1 MDTPTIRPADGLAV
15 DGAHSVKRSL
25 TRYRGVDLATGAVL
39 FEQSVGNRTANVGE
53 FLGLVAAARYILRH
67 GHSPAVI
74 YSDSTT
80 ALAWYRAGRAATRR
94 RCPAVLRAEVFLC
107 TMAAPLFAIEV
118 RRWDTHRWGESPAD
132 FGEK

>member
-1 MDTPTIRPADGLAV
+1 MAAPAYRPTSGIAT
-15 DGAHSVKRSL
+15 DGAHSAKRVL

-39 FEQSVGNRTANVGE
+39 FEASAGNRTANVGE
-53 FLGLVAAARYILRH
+53 FLGVVAAARHILLH
-67 GHSPAVI
+67 GHSPSVI

-94 RCPAVLRAEVFLC
+94 RCPAVLRAEVFLRL
-107 TMAAPLFAIEV
+107 MAAPLAGIGV
-118 RRWDTHRWGESPAD
+118 RRWDTRRWGENPAD